1 MKPFAV
7 ISDVHGNLEA
17 LEATLAAIDGLGIDE
32 VYNLGDVVG
41 YGPDPAA
48 CLELCR
54 DRCRVLLAGNHEE
67 AVLHPDR
74 CRMNGPA
81 REALEWTRDQLK
93 IQSLVSELQGWPTYH
108 QVGNQLMVHAS
119 VEGGA
124 HGYLTERG
132 GSGMSTCERVASFIE
147 ENFIGYQ
154 ICYIGHNHTPFLAT
168 TAGFIYPHEDRMA
181 FFAGSERF
189 YVSVGS
195 VGQPRDGDA
204 RACFVTYSGD
214 EVRFVRV
221 AYEWAATAAKIR
233 RLGLP
238 EVLAE
243 RLAKGR

>member
-17 LEATLAAIDGLGIDE
+17 LRAVLAAIQGLGIEDI
-32 VYNLGDVVG
+32 YSLGDVVG

-48 CLELCR
+48 CLDLCR
-54 DRCRVLLAGNHEE
+54 RHCRVMLAGNHEE
-67 AVLHPDR
+67 AVLDFKR

-81 REALEWTRDQLK
+81 REALQWTRAELERRG
-93 IQSLVSELQGWPTYH
+93 LVGELQGWPTYH

-119 VEGGA
+119 VEGGT
-124 HGYLTERG
+124 HGYLTERDR
-132 GSGMSTCERVASFIE
+132 SGLSTFDQVARFIE

-154 ICYIGHNHTPFLAT
+154 ICYVGHNHTPFLAT
-168 TAGFIYPHEDRMA
+168 TAGFIHPHEGRMS
-181 FFAGSERF
+181 FFAGGERF

-204 RACFVTYSGD
+204 RACFVTCSGD

-221 AYEWAATAAKIR
+221 DYDWATTASKINQ
-233 RLGLP
+233 LGLP
-238 EVLAE
+238 KVLAD
-243 RLAKGR
+243 RLSKGH

>member
-17 LEATLAAIDGLGIDE
+17 LRAVLTVIDGLGIED
-32 VYNLGDVVG
+32 VYSLGDVVG

-48 CLELCR
+48 CMELCL
-54 DRCRVLLAGNHEE
+54 DRCCVLLAGNHEE
-67 AVLHPDR
+67 AVLHPER
-74 CRMNGPA
+74 SRMNGPA
-81 REALEWTRDQLK
+81 REALQRTWDQL
-93 IQSLVSELQGWPTYH
+93 QSQGLVAQLQGWPTYH
-108 QVGNQLMVHAS
+108 QVGSQLMVHAS

-124 HGYLTERG
+124 HGYLTERDR
-132 GSGMSTCERVASFIE
+132 SGMSTFDRVAGFIE
-147 ENFIGYQ
+147 ENFVGYR
-154 ICYIGHNHTPFLAT
+154 ICYVGHNHTPFLAT
-168 TAGFIYPHEDRMA
+168 TAGFIHPHEERMA